1 MVSNAIGM
9 KESPDKE
16 FKGMIM
22 AMIKQLKE
30 DRNIKIDKIRKTR
43 QDIKIQHWTGHHH
56 GTG

>member
-1 MVSNAIGM
+1 MVSNEIDM

-30 DRNIKIDKIRKTR
+30 DRNIKIDELRKTR
-43 QDIKIQHWTGHHH
+43 QDIKIQL
-56 GTG
+56 

>member
-1 MVSNAIGM
+1 MVSNEIDM

-30 DRNIKIDKIRKTR
+30 DRNIKIDEIRKTR
-43 QDIKIQHWTGHHH
+43 QDIKIQLWPGYHH